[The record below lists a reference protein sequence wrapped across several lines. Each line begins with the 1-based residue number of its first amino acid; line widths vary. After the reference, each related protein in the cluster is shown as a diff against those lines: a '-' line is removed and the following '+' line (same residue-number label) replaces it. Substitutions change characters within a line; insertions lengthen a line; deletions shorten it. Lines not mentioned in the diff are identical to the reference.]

1 MAPDRLIDRPFLL
14 LVGAHLLQA
23 LGFASMLLLPLYLD
37 YLGASRAEIGAAM
50 ATASIGGL
58 LGRPAVGWG
67 LDVIGRKPVLVAG
80 TLVLVLGMGLIA
92 AVTSMGPMVYVMRLL
107 VGLGAGTLFAAYFT
121 LASDRIPASRR
132 TEGLAL
138 FGISGL
144 LPLLVNPFADQVGI
158 EPSELRW
165 FLPAVGVVV
174 LGSLL
179 FLPGVPDP
187 PGSRTPGAVS
197 MRSVVAALG
206 RRRLVPVWS
215 ATIVF
220 AGLVA
225 VFMSFAT
232 VAAEARGV
240 ERPSTL
246 WLTYALGAVAVRA
259 VGAKLPER
267 LGPIKVGAASLGLY
281 SCAFWVASTASTG
294 GQFAVAALCAGLG
307 HGYAFPVLAGQV
319 VTRSPTALR
328 GMAVSAF
335 TGLWEL
341 ARLVLAPSFGLL
353 ADRTS
358 DGTMMRTASLFG
370 LAGIVVWL
378 GLEAVMGG
386 AEGED

>member
-1 MAPDRLIDRPFLL
+1 MSAERLIDRPFLL

-37 YLGASRAEIGAAM
+37 FLGASRAEIGAAM

-58 LGRPAVGWG
+58 AGRPLVGWG
-67 LDVIGRKPVLVAG
+67 LDVVGRKPVLVAG
-80 TLVLVLGMGLIA
+80 TLVLVAGMALVA
-92 AVTSMGPMVYVMRLL
+92 TVTSMGPGVYIMRLL

-144 LPLLVNPFADQVGI
+144 VPLLVNPFADQIGI

-165 FLPAVGVVV
+165 FLPAVGGVV
-174 LGSLL
+174 LCSLL

-187 PGSRTPGAVS
+187 PSSRTPGAVS
-197 MRSVVAALG
+197 ARSVVAALG
-206 RRRLVPVWS
+206 RRQLMPVWL
-215 ATIVF
+215 ATVVL
-220 AGLVA
+220 AGLVS
-225 VFMSFAT
+225 VFMAFAT
-232 VAAEARGV
+232 VAAEARGI

-246 WLTYALGAVAVRA
+246 WLTYALGAVSVRL
-259 VGAKLPER
+259 VGAKLPDR
-267 LGPIKVGAASLGLY
+267 IGPIKVGAASLGTY
-281 SCAFWVASTASTG
+281 SLGFWFASSASTG
-294 GQFAVAALCAGLG
+294 GEFAAAALCAGIG

-319 VTRSPTALR
+319 VTRSPAALR
-328 GMAVSAF
+328 GMSMAAF

-341 ARLVLAPSFGLL
+341 ARLVLAPGFGLL

-358 DGTMMRTASLFG
+358 DGTMLRTASLFG
-370 LAGIVVWL
+370 LAGIVAWL
-378 GLEAVMGG
+378 GLEALLGR
-386 AEGED
+386 AEARS